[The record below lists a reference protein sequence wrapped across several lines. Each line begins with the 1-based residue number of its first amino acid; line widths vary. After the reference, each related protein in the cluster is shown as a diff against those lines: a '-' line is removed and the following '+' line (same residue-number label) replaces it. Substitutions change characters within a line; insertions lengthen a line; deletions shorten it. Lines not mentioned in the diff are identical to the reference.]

1 MIFHQIKNYFICVP
15 FVTEVSAVIASEYFN
30 EVSNK
35 RYKVEPHI
43 LTFANFENY
52 KDKKVLEIGCDV
64 GDTTQFLLDSNPD
77 LVLTG
82 IDPYENYTDWN
93 GNPLHE
99 RNQCYE
105 RFMNRMEGYKNRFHL
120 LRQYSDEAAS
130 TIMENDFDVIFIDGL
145 HTYEQLTKDC
155 ANYYPKLKEGGI
167 FAGHDYNAIAGV
179 RQAADEFAAKVG
191 REIHITE
198 CDVWYWIK

>member
-1 MIFHQIKNYFICVP
+1 MSDVIVFN
-15 FVTEVSAVIASEYFN
+15 TETRAFGVQPGQFKCSGYGLGAMVAQMN
-30 EVSNK
+30 H
-35 RYKVEPHI
+35 P
-43 LTFANFENY
+43 
-52 KDKKVLEIGCDV
+52 KVLEIGCDI
-64 GDTTQFLLDSNPD
+64 GDTSQFLLDSNPD
-77 LVLTG
+77 LMLTG
-82 IDPYENYTDWN
+82 VDPYENYTDWN

-155 ANYYPKLKEGGI
+155 ANYYSKLKTGGV
-167 FAGHDYNAIAGV
+167 FAGHDYRAIEGV
-179 RQAADEFAAKVG
+179 RRAADEFAAKVG
-191 REIHITE
+191 KEILFTE